1 MYFPNVLINYGKGYL
16 EIMKRNENILVF
28 AAHPDDEG
36 SVWATLY
43 KYFEYGA
50 TISIVWMTNG
60 DKTVAPV
67 GKFVH
72 FLIPLIKS
80 LYSKRIRKE
89 LSTIIAS
96 IRKKEAI
103 KVAKIIKAKSIFLR
117 FEDSKVPTINN
128 KDVVLKITNLIRK
141 IKPTVILTHWFREMH
156 PDHKNTS
163 AIILKSFFLS
173 NNSNYKTKYL
183 SHKVRILGFWDE
195 RGRGYKPNFYLNV
208 TNQIDRIKEWGKFY
222 KSQAFRIVG
231 RFAKFKARKNSK
243 NTPYNYVETFKIIGV
258 NNFKKFGELFP

>member
-1 MYFPNVLINYGKGYL
+1 MLK
-16 EIMKRNENILVF
+16 NEKILVF

-43 KYFEYGA
+43 KYFENGA
-50 TISIVWMTNG
+50 IISIVWMTNG

-80 LYSKRIRKE
+80 IYSKSTRKE
-89 LSTIIAS
+89 LSQRIAV
-96 IRKKEAI
+96 IRKDEALKVANIINAKPTFLEYKDTKVPNIKNNEAI
-103 KVAKIIKAKSIFLR
+103 
-117 FEDSKVPTINN
+117 
-128 KDVVLKITNLIRK
+128 LKITELIRK
-141 IKPTVILTHWFREMH
+141 IKPTIILTHWFREMH

-163 AIILKSFFLS
+163 ALILKSFFLS
-173 NNSNYKTKYL
+173 NDANFITKYTP
-183 SHKVRILGFWDE
+183 HKVRILGFWDE
-195 RGRGYKPNFYLNV
+195 RGKGYKPNFHLNV
-208 TNQIDRIKEWGKFY
+208 TNQIKRIKEWGKIY

-243 NTPYNYVETFKIIGV
+243 NTPYNYVEAFKIIGV
-258 NNFKKFGELFP
+258 NKFPKYGEFFP